1 MMDRSR
7 FPEAVEAPP
16 LPLEVRRRRVLS
28 GILRFFAAGPDGPPV
43 KDPALVNRLYKR
55 RRVSVMIAITLGY
68 GISYTCRLGLSVV
81 KKPLID
87 GGIFS
92 AEDLGVIGSGIF
104 YSYAFGKLINGFL
117 ADHANMKRFLPF
129 GVLVSA
135 LINIAMGWST
145 LLWLWLVLW
154 AVNGW
159 FQGFGAP
166 GGVVSLAQW
175 FSNRERGTYYGLWS
189 MAHPLGEGLTFA
201 ALAAFVEWFGWQAG
215 FLVPGTVC
223 VVTAAVMYFFVE
235 DRPQTLGLP
244 PIAEWKH
251 DYATT
256 PPAKKTTWQTQL
268 SILKYPSIWILAIS
282 SATMTMTRYAMN
294 SWGMLYLQEAK
305 GYSGVEAGW
314 VLAAKSLAGLAGTAS
329 YGIVSDR
336 LFRARR
342 PPMNLICGVVEVLA
356 LVAMFAMPPGH
367 PLLVTAALLVYGY
380 AITGLITSLGGLFA
394 IDIAPKKVA
403 GAAMGFIGVFSYVGA
418 AIQERVSGYLIQH
431 GITLVHGSRQY
442 DFQGAIAFWL
452 GTSIVSLVLATSL
465 WRVKVND

>member
-1 MMDRSR
+1 MNRS
-7 FPEAVEAPP
+7 PYPDTAEAQPPPGEA
-16 LPLEVRRRRVLS
+16 RATRVLP
-28 GILRFFAAGPDGPPV
+28 GVLRFFAAGPDRPLV
-43 KDPALVNRLYKR
+43 KDPGVVNRLYKR
-55 RRVSVMIAITLGY
+55 RRVSVMTAITLGY

-145 LLWLWLVLW
+145 LLWLWIVLW
-154 AVNGW
+154 ALNGW

-175 FSNRERGTYYGLWS
+175 FSNRERGTYYGIWS

-201 ALAAFVEWFGWQAG
+201 ALAALVEWFGWHAG

-223 VVTAAVMYFFVE
+223 VLIAGIMYVFVE

-244 PIAEWKH
+244 PVAEWRQ

-256 PPAKKTTWQTQL
+256 PPARKSTWQMQL

-314 VLAAKSLAGLAGTAS
+314 VLAAKSVAGLAGTAS

-342 PPMNLICGVVEVLA
+342 PPMNLICGLVEVLA

-394 IDIAPKKVA
+394 IDIAPKKAA

-418 AIQERVSGYLIQH
+418 AIQERVSGHLIQH
-431 GITLVHGSRQY
+431 GTTFVNGLRQY
-442 DFQGAIAFWL
+442 DFHSAMVFWL

>member
-1 MMDRSR
+1 MDRS
-7 FPEAVEAPP
+7 PYPDTAEAQTLPGEA
-16 LPLEVRRRRVLS
+16 RATRVLP
-28 GILRFFAAGPDGPPV
+28 GVLRLFAAGPARPPL
-43 KDPALVNRLYKR
+43 KDPDVVNRLYKR
-55 RRVSVMIAITLGY
+55 RRVSVMTAITLGY

-145 LLWLWLVLW
+145 LLWLWIVLW
-154 AVNGW
+154 ALNGW

-175 FSNRERGTYYGLWS
+175 FSNRERGTYYGIWS

-201 ALAAFVEWFGWQAG
+201 VLAVLVEWFGWHAG

-223 VVTAAVMYFFVE
+223 VLIAAIMYVFVE

-244 PIAEWKH
+244 PVSEWKQ

-256 PPAKKTTWQTQL
+256 PAAKKSTWQMQL
-268 SILKYPSIWILAIS
+268 SILKYPSIWVLAIS

-305 GYSGVEAGW
+305 NYSGVEAGW
-314 VLAAKSLAGLAGTAS
+314 VLAAKSLAGLVGTAS
-329 YGIVSDR
+329 YGVISDR

-342 PPMNLICGVVEVLA
+342 PPMNLICGLVEVFA

-367 PLLVTAALLVYGY
+367 PLLVTVALLVYGY

-394 IDIAPKKVA
+394 IDIAPKKAA

-431 GITLVHGSRQY
+431 GTTFLNGSRQY
-442 DFQGAIAFWL
+442 DFHTAIAFWL